1 MDDDAQRHPTYIKL
15 GLEFMMLASVFEKAE
30 VAERM
35 ESARR
40 HDPATLVE
48 LQNAIFTPVRP
59 STRPRG
65 NKRRGRYEN
74 KVDAQ
79 GQPLKGM
86 KKYKLDHTASMYW
99 TDYLSLK
106 DAAYYEEHPDDT
118 VVAEGAE
125 GMVEGAP
132 PWEAKVGAKGALVK
146 STPRFC
152 TMYSSSSNPMRA
164 IHCSVTVRAPFGA
177 GVGRGCRAMTTL
189 PGVRGS

>member
-30 VAERM
+30 VAELM

-48 LQNAIFTPVRP
+48 LQNAIFTRVRP

-106 DAAYYEEHPDDT
+106 DAAYYEEHPDEDRT
-118 VVAEGAE
+118 LRETF
-125 GMVEGAP
+125 
-132 PWEAKVGAKGALVK
+132 EA
-146 STPRFC
+146 
-152 TMYSSSSNPMRA
+152 A
-164 IHCSVTVRAPFGA
+164 IRMPLSLFQRLASEMEADPL
-177 GVGRGCRAMTTL
+177 M
-189 PGVRGS
+189 